1 MSQLQL
7 KDGSF
12 REFTPGQSA
21 AEIVKG
27 IGMGL
32 YRLLAASRLTAK
44 SVTCVPLLPKTAP
57 LKSAPSMTQ
66 MARKPSGTR
75 LLMSSLRRLSGCIQT
90 QSLRLAR
97 QSTAVSTMISM

>member
-27 IGMGL
+27 IC
-32 YRLLAASRLTAK
+32 LL
-44 SVTCVPLLPKTAP
+44 
-57 LKSAPSMTQ
+57 
-66 MARKPSGTR
+66 
-75 LLMSSLRRLSGCIQT
+75 
-90 QSLRLAR
+90 R
-97 QSTAVSTMISM
+97 QD

>member
-27 IGMGL
+27 IGMG
-32 YRLLAASRLTAK
+32 
-44 SVTCVPLLPKTAP
+44 
-57 LKSAPSMTQ
+57 
-66 MARKPSGTR
+66 
-75 LLMSSLRRLSGCIQT
+75 
-90 QSLRLAR
+90 
-97 QSTAVSTMISM
+97 

>member
-27 IGMGL
+27 IGTGGL
-32 YRLLAASRLTAK
+32 
-44 SVTCVPLLPKTAP
+44 C
-57 LKSAPSMTQ
+57 
-66 MARKPSGTR
+66 
-75 LLMSSLRRLSGCIQT
+75 LSCRPRAT
-90 QSLRLAR
+90 SNP
-97 QSTAVSTMISM
+97 